1 MSQKAFALHLGFCTL
16 HCGST
21 RKINVSIFLYI
32 SVRSFYVVVGWVSS
46 IRWLAVWAMMMM
58 IFFCCI
64 VDRRKTSRFIS
75 SQDYCQRSSSCP
87 ISDTPPLSFEPALN
101 LSSGYVERCCTVVI
115 TTTPRRLVECFNIFH
130 FTWNFWLF
138 NYIPAFW
145 YFHQ

>member
-1 MSQKAFALHLGFCTL
+1 MFLIGVTKSICTAPWTLYLTLWKYQENKCLHIPVYLGKKL
-16 HCGST
+16 LCGGGLS
-21 RKINVSIFLYI
+21 K
-32 SVRSFYVVVGWVSS
+32 FYKVARCLGDDDDD
-46 IRWLAVWAMMMM
+46 
-58 IFFCCI
+58 FFCCI

-130 FTWNFWLF
+130 FT
-138 NYIPAFW
+138 
-145 YFHQ
+145 